1 MGHKIRSRK
10 SPFANL
16 ANIIYER
23 ELVKILSLYYPIVD
37 PSVSAQKINVDNSN
51 LLLNS
56 LNQGLSKFIQEHPV
70 RHRKVG
76 AQLEQDVFDELQ
88 VVGDFLKCDLLA
100 SGNEVSVRRWGKFK
114 LLNGFVLGSRLSTEH
129 TKSARRSEWFEVCF
143 LLFDSM

>member
-1 MGHKIRSRK
+1 MGHKIQLRK
-10 SPFANL
+10 SLFANL

-37 PSVSAQKINVDNSN
+37 PSVSAQKINVDKSD

-70 RHRKVG
+70 HRRKVG

-88 VVGDFLKCDLLA
+88 VVGDFLKCNPLA
-100 SGNEVSVRRWGKFK
+100 RAMKF
-114 LLNGFVLGSRLSTEH
+114 
-129 TKSARRSEWFEVCF
+129 RSIGGE
-143 LLFDSM
+143 SSSY